1 MKRTALLIIAL
12 LAGLAVSHA
21 QMDLRLEWSSGNA
34 FWADTVYATSV
45 KVPLQNVGHGVFG
58 LQIVNRG
65 KLGLGSGWLYAGLI
79 GRSRADTSIVP
90 ASNWQRAVRI
100 YPAAT
105 GSLDVNYWLIPKCV
119 ADTLWLKST
128 DSVSVDVYQW

>member
-1 MKRTALLIIAL
+1 MKRTLLVTLAL
-12 LAGLAVSHA
+12 LAGLSLSHA
-21 QMDLRLEWSSGNA
+21 QTDLRLEWSSGNA
-34 FWADTVYATSV
+34 FWTDTVYATSV

-65 KLGLGSGWLYAGLI
+65 KLGGGSGYLYVGLI
-79 GRSRADTSIVP
+79 GRGRADTSTTMT
-90 ASNWQRAVRI
+90 NQWMRAMRI
-100 YPAAT
+100 YPAASGGT
-105 GSLDVNYWLIPKCV
+105 DYSTLYIGKCT